1 MVDYELLRLQ
11 YFQNELPCP
20 YKLSKGTQLLIYPI
34 TVEDF
39 FMYLYSK
46 DVMEIDK
53 NNTTD
58 IKIIQMSYLEFLVKH
73 IFVNNDTYVDKF
85 LLFFRMI
92 LHEENI
98 NITEDNHKFYV
109 TISKETE
116 DGFVYKHIINS
127 KELEEI
133 SKISFFQNEPDYDD
147 TIYSPDIKKAMEDYY
162 RLKYKGSSPSL
173 ERQKAYVISKTGFT
187 VKDINKMIYRTF
199 NLVYKSCVDSE
210 IYLTQKIIESSP
222 KYETKGFTPH
232 PLFEKPKNR
241 LDEIFSQTD
250 DDLRSKIH

>member
-20 YKLSKGTQLLIYPI
+20 YKLGKGTQILIYPI
-34 TVEDF
+34 TVEEY

-58 IKIIQMSYLEFLVKH
+58 IKIIQMSYLEFLYRH
-73 IFVNNDTYVDKF
+73 IFTSNDIYIDKF

-98 NITEDNHKFYV
+98 NITEENNRFYV

-116 DGFVYKHIINS
+116 DGFVYKHIISS
-127 KELEEI
+127 KEIEEI

-147 TIYSPDIKKAMEDYY
+147 TIYNPEVKKAMEDYY
-162 RLKYKGSSPSL
+162 KLKYKGSSPSL
-173 ERQKAYVISKTGFT
+173 EKQKAYLIGKTGLT

-199 NLVYKSCVDSE
+199 NLVYHSCIDSE
-210 IYLTQKIIESSP
+210 IYMTQKIIESSP
-222 KYETKGFTPH
+222 KYEVKEPMSH
-232 PLFEKPKNR
+232 PLFTKPKSR
-241 LDEIFSQTD
+241 LNEVFSQTD
-250 DDLRSKIH
+250 DDLGAKIH